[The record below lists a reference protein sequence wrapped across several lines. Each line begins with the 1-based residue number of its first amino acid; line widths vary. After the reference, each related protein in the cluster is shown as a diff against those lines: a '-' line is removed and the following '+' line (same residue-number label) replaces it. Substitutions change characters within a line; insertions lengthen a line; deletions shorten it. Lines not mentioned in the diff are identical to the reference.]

1 MGDVTVKLNWTGGQA
16 FSAVNSSGV
25 ETVFDGNRQTG
36 ASPVEVLM
44 EALGACSAIDVV
56 IIMEKVKTP
65 LQKLEVVVD
74 GDRRATEPRYIE
86 SAQIAFDAW
95 GDGVNPDKLARA
107 INLSIG
113 KYCSVFHSLRTDLKL
128 VAKFRLHPVDAAAS
142 GDYQE
147 VEMSVPT
154 GELQ

>member
-1 MGDVTVKLNWTGGQA
+1 MSDVTVKLNWTGGQA
-16 FSAVNSSGV
+16 FTAVNSAGI
-25 ETVFDGNRQTG
+25 ETVMDGNRQAG
-36 ASPVEVLM
+36 ASPVEILM

-56 IIMEKVKTP
+56 VIMEKVRTP

-74 GDRRATEPRYIE
+74 ADRRPTEPRYVE
-86 SAQIAFDAW
+86 NVRIAFDAW
-95 GDGVNPDKLARA
+95 GDGVNYDKLARA

-113 KYCSVFHSLRTDLKL
+113 KYCSVFHLLRTDLKL
-128 VAKFRLHPVDAAAS
+128 IAKFRVHSSDSTAS

>member
-1 MGDVTVKLNWTGGQA
+1 MSDVTVKMSWTGGQA
-16 FSAVNSSGV
+16 FTAVNSAGI
-25 ETVFDGNRQTG
+25 ETVLDGNRQAG
-36 ASPVEVLM
+36 ASPVEILM

-56 IIMEKVKTP
+56 VIMEKVKTP

-86 SAQIAFDAW
+86 SVRIAFDAW
-95 GDGVNPDKLARA
+95 GDTINPDKLARA

-128 VAKFRLHPVDAAAS
+128 VAKFRVHPSGTLVS

>member
-1 MGDVTVKLNWTGGQA
+1 MGDVTVKLNWTGGLA
-16 FSAVNSSGV
+16 FSAVNSTGI
-25 ETVFDGNRQTG
+25 ETVLDGNRQAG
-36 ASPVEVLM
+36 ASPVEIM
-44 EALGACSAIDVV
+44 IEALGACSAIDVV
-56 IIMEKVKTP
+56 VIMEKVKTP
-65 LQKLEVVVD
+65 LQKLEVVVEAE
-74 GDRRATEPRYIE
+74 RRATEPRYVE

-95 GDGVNPDKLARA
+95 GEGINTDKLARA

-128 VAKFRLHPVDAAAS
+128 VAKFRVHAADAAVS

>member
-1 MGDVTVKLNWTGGQA
+1 MGDVTVKLNWTGGLA
-16 FSAVNSSGV
+16 FTAVNSTGI
-25 ETVFDGNRQTG
+25 ETVLDGNRQAG
-36 ASPVEVLM
+36 ASPVEIM
-44 EALGACSAIDVV
+44 IEALGACSAIDVV
-56 IIMEKVKTP
+56 VIMEKVKTP
-65 LQKLEVVVD
+65 LRKLEVVVE
-74 GDRRATEPRYIE
+74 GARRTTEPRYVE
-86 SAQIAFDAW
+86 SVQIAFDAW
-95 GDGVNPDKLARA
+95 GDGINPDKLARA

-128 VAKFRLHPVDAAAS
+128 VAKFRVHAADAAAS

>member
-1 MGDVTVKLNWTGGQA
+1 
-16 FSAVNSSGV
+16 VNSTGL
-25 ETVFDGNRQTG
+25 ETTLDGDRKSG
-36 ASPVEVLM
+36 ASPVEILM
-44 EALGACSAIDVV
+44 EALGACAAIDVV
-56 IIMEKVKTP
+56 VIMEKVKTP
-65 LQKLEVVVD
+65 LQKLEIVVD
-74 GDRRATEPRYIE
+74 GDRRPTAPRYVE
-86 SAQIAFDAW
+86 NVRVAFDAW
-95 GDGVNPDKLARA
+95 GDGINPDKLARA

-128 VAKFRLHPVDAAAS
+128 VAKFRVHAVGAAAS

>member
-1 MGDVTVKLNWTGGQA
+1 T
-16 FSAVNSSGV
+16 SGT
-25 ETVFDGNRQTG
+25 ETVLDGNRQAG
-36 ASPVEVLM
+36 ASPVEILM

-56 IIMEKVKTP
+56 VIMEKVKTP
-65 LQKLEVVVD
+65 LRKLEVVVD
-74 GDRRATEPRYIE
+74 GDRRVTEPRYVE
-86 SAQIAFDAW
+86 NVSVAFDAW

-128 VAKFRLHPVDAAAS
+128 VAKFRLHSSDATVS

>member
-1 MGDVTVKLNWTGGQA
+1 MSDVTVKLNWAGGQA
-16 FSAVNSSGV
+16 FTAVNSAGI
-25 ETVFDGNRQTG
+25 ETVLDGNRQAG
-36 ASPVEVLM
+36 ASPVEILT

-56 IIMEKVKTP
+56 VIMEKVRTP

-74 GDRRATEPRYIE
+74 ADRRATEPRYVE
-86 SAQIAFDAW
+86 NVRIAFDAW
-95 GDGVNPDKLARA
+95 GDGINQDKLARA

-128 VAKFRLHPVDAAAS
+128 VAKFRIHSNDSTTS